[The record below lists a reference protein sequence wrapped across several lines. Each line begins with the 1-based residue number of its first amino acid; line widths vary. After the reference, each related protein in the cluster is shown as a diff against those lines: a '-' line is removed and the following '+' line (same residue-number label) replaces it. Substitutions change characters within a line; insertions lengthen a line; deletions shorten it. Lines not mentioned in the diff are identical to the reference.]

1 MKARHAEQKFHE
13 LADEPTSFTDDNGV
27 EYKQCMRHENSNVK

>member
-13 LADEPTSFTDDNGV
+13 LADEPTSFTESDDNGI
-27 EYKQCMRHENSNVK
+27 E